1 MNVLE
6 SFSLKKKV
14 ALVTGGAGLYGR
26 QIVAALA
33 EAGAE
38 TYIASRDKVK
48 LEIVAKEEQD
58 RGYNVT
64 AMELDLSK
72 DESIEN
78 LHNNIVKR
86 SKQCDILINNAVART
101 SALFDGWDHNL
112 AEYDESLR
120 VNGSA
125 LFKITYLFS
134 EEMKKNKQGSIINIG
149 SMMGVVG
156 VEMDNYTGTDMM
168 PKPSPIYHYEKGG
181 MHNFT
186 RWAASILGSYNI
198 RVNCLAPGGFK
209 VPEHPERFVK
219 NYSDRTQLGRM
230 ANDVDMKGP
239 IIFLASESSAYLTGT
254 VIPVDGGYT
263 AK

>member
-1 MNVLE
+1 MKVLE
-6 SFSLKKKV
+6 SFSLKGKV

-38 TYIASRDKVK
+38 TYIASRDKEK
-48 LEIVAKEEQD
+48 LEIVAKEERD

-64 AMELDLSK
+64 AMKLDLSS

-78 LHNNIVKR
+78 LKKNVITKAGKCN
-86 SKQCDILINNAVART
+86 ILINNAVAQEFGNKHWEHK
-101 SALFDGWDHNL
+101 LE
-112 AEYDESLR
+112 EYDKSLH
-120 VNGSA
+120 VNASA
-125 LFKITYLFS
+125 LFKITYLFA
-134 EEMKKNKQGSIINIG
+134 EEMKKNKEGSIINIG
-149 SMMGVVG
+149 SMKGSVG
-156 VEMDNYTGTDMM
+156 VEMANYFDTDMS
-168 PKPSPIYHYEKGG
+168 PADSPIYFYEKGG
-181 MHNFT
+181 IHSFT
-186 RWAASILGSYNI
+186 RWAASILGPYNI

-239 IIFLASESSAYLTGT
+239 IIFLASDSSAYLTGT

>member
-1 MNVLE
+1 LNVLE
-6 SFSLKKKV
+6 SFSLKGKV

-38 TYIASRDKVK
+38 TYIASRNFNK
-48 LEIVAKEEQD
+48 LKEIASNQTL
-58 RGYNVT
+58 RGFDVT

-72 DESIEN
+72 DESIES
-78 LHNNIVKR
+78 LKNNIIQSAGK
-86 SKQCDILINNAVART
+86 CDILINNAVAQET
-101 SALFDGWDHNL
+101 GNINWSHKLD
-112 AEYDESLR
+112 EYDKSLH
-120 VNGSA
+120 VNASA

-149 SMMGVVG
+149 SMKGSVG
-156 VEMDNYTGTDMM
+156 VEMANYFGTDMR
-168 PKPSPIYHYEKGG
+168 PADSPIYFYEKGG

-186 RWAASILGSYNI
+186 RWAASILGPYNI

-230 ANDVDMKGP
+230 ANEADLKGP
-239 IIFLASESSAYLTGT
+239 IIFLASDSSAYLTGT

>member
-1 MNVLE
+1 MTVLK
-6 SFSLKKKV
+6 SFSLEGKV

-38 TYIASRDKVK
+38 TYIASRNTKK
-48 LEIVAKEEQD
+48 LEDVALQERD

-64 AMELDLSK
+64 AMQLDLSEDK
-72 DESIEN
+72 SIEE
-78 LHNNIVKR
+78 LHTNIIQR
-86 SKQCDILINNAVART
+86 SKRCDVLINNAVAQE
-101 SALFDGWDHNL
+101 FGNENWDHNL
-112 AEYDESLR
+112 EDYTKSLR
-120 VNGSA
+120 VNASA
-125 LFKITYLFS
+125 LFKITSLFA
-134 EEMKKNKQGSIINIG
+134 EEMKINKQGSIINIG
-149 SMMGVVG
+149 SMMGIVG
-156 VEMDNYTGTDMM
+156 VEMDNYTGTEMM

-186 RWAASILGSYNI
+186 RWAASILGPYNV
-198 RVNCLAPGGFK
+198 RVNCLAPGGFQ

-230 ANDVDMKGP
+230 ANPTDMKGP
-239 IIFLASESSAYLTGT
+239 IIFLASDSSAYLTGT

>member
-6 SFSLKKKV
+6 SFSLKGKV

-26 QIVAALA
+26 QIAAALA
-33 EAGAE
+33 EAGAK
-38 TYIASRDKVK
+38 TYIASRNFNK
-48 LEIVAKEEQD
+48 LKEVASNQTL
-58 RGYNVT
+58 RGFDVT

-72 DESIEN
+72 DESIES
-78 LHNNIVKR
+78 LKDDIIK
-86 SKQCDILINNAVART
+86 SEGKCDILINNAVAQEAGNINW
-101 SALFDGWDHNL
+101 SHKLD
-112 AEYDESLR
+112 EYDKSLH
-120 VNGSA
+120 VNASA

-149 SMMGVVG
+149 SMKGSVG
-156 VEMDNYTGTDMM
+156 VEMANYFGTDMR
-168 PKPSPIYHYEKGG
+168 PADSPIYFYEKGG

-186 RWAASILGSYNI
+186 RWAASILGPYNI

-230 ANDVDMKGP
+230 ANTTDMKGP
-239 IIFLASESSAYLTGT
+239 IIFLASDSSAYLTGT

>member
-1 MNVLE
+1 LTVLE
-6 SFSLKKKV
+6 SFSLKGKV

-38 TYIASRDKVK
+38 TYIASRNIQK
-48 LEIVAKEEQD
+48 LEEVALEERD
-58 RGYNVT
+58 RGYDVT
-64 AMELDLSK
+64 AMKLDLSEDK
-72 DESIEN
+72 SIES
-78 LHNNIVKR
+78 LHKNVIQNAGK
-86 SKQCDILINNAVART
+86 CNILINNAVAQE
-101 SALFDGWDHNL
+101 SGNKNWDHSL
-112 AEYDESLR
+112 GEYTKSLR
-120 VNGSA
+120 VNASA

-149 SMMGVVG
+149 SMKGSVG
-156 VEMDNYTGTDMM
+156 VEMENYSGTDMS
-168 PKPSPIYHYEKGG
+168 PADSPIYFYEKGG

-186 RWAASILGSYNI
+186 RWAASMLGPYNV

-230 ANDVDMKGP
+230 ANATDMKGP
-239 IIFLASESSAYLTGT
+239 IIFLASDSSAYLTGT